1 METER
6 LRRLLARVR
15 WANVARLLAV
25 AAVALAVVEWAR
37 TESVAPALPD
47 AAPRPVV
54 ASPPPP
60 PRARQ
65 PRGPRARSGAEVGR
79 RAVAER
85 NGRVVEERRVG
96 AGRPR
101 RAEPGRPR
109 EAARRGREPVE
120 RHGGTERRRR
130 EPVERHGGTERRRA
144 AVSAPASAQPRWTPA
159 PAAPP
164 DPVAA
169 EFGAP

>member
-15 WANVARLLAV
+15 WANVARLLAA

-85 NGRVVEERRVG
+85 DGRVVEERRGG

-101 RAEPGRPR
+101 RGEPGRPR

-120 RHGGTERRRR
+120 RHGGTERR
-130 EPVERHGGTERRRA
+130 PA
-144 AVSAPASAQPRWTPA
+144 AVSAPASAQPRGTPA